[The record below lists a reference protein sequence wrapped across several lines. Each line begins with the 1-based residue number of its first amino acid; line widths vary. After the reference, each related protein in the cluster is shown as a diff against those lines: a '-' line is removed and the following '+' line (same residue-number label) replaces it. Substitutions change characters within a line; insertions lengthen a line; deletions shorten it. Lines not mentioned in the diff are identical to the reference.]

1 MIEKTKGIV
10 LTTVPY
16 NDKMSFVHIY
26 TERWGKQTYKVSLSK
41 GKRSAVSRPM
51 LAPLTELSLV
61 ADQNEKSEVQKIVE
75 AEVVLSTYDITL
87 SDVSK
92 ASQCF
97 YIAELVDRTV
107 REVENNPRLWD
118 FLEQSVRLLS
128 LTQVGQAN
136 FHLVFTARLS
146 YLLGFRVDMESWKE
160 GSYFDV
166 EEGVFTPGP
175 ILHAYYLAPE
185 SAVWLWRLLKTDFSG
200 LSMLNISREQRNV
213 LLEMMLV
220 YLRLHIPEIG
230 ELRSVEVLKEVF
242 T

>member
-1 MIEKTKGIV
+1 MIEKTKGFV

-41 GKRSAVSRPM
+41 GRRSVVPRPM

-61 ADQNEKSEVQKIVE
+61 VHQNEKSEVQKIVE
-75 AEVVLSTYDITL
+75 AETLLSSYDITL

-92 ASQCF
+92 SSQCF
-97 YIAELVDRTV
+97 YIAELLDRTV
-107 REVENNPRLWD
+107 REVESNPRLWN

-128 LTQVGQAN
+128 VNQAGQAN

-146 YLLGFRVDMESWKE
+146 YLLGFRVDMESWRE
-160 GSYFDV
+160 GCYFDV
-166 EEGVFTPGP
+166 EEGMFTPGP
-175 ILHAYYLAPE
+175 ISHANYLMPE
-185 SAVWLWRLLKTDFSG
+185 SAFWLLRLLQTDFDS
-200 LSMLNISREQRNV
+200 LAALNISREQRNG
-213 LLEMMLV
+213 LLDMMLV

-242 T
+242 A

>member
-1 MIEKTKGIV
+1 MVEKTKGIV

-16 NDKMSFVHIY
+16 NDKISFVHIY

-41 GKRSAVSRPM
+41 GRRSVVPRPM
-51 LAPLTELSLV
+51 LAPLTELSFV

-75 AEVVLSTYDITL
+75 AETLLSTYEITQ

-107 REVENNPRLWD
+107 REVESNPKLWS
-118 FLEQSVRLLS
+118 FLEHSVRLLS
-128 LTQVGQAN
+128 VAQGGQAN

-146 YLLGFRVDMESWKE
+146 YLLGFRVDMESWRE
-160 GSYFDV
+160 GCYFDV

-175 ILHAYYLAPE
+175 VLHAYYLAPE
-185 SAVWLWRLLKTDFSG
+185 SAVWLWRLLQTDFNG
-200 LSMLNISREQRNV
+200 LAALNISREQRNG

-230 ELRSVEVLKEVF
+230 ELKSVEVLKEVF
-242 T
+242 A